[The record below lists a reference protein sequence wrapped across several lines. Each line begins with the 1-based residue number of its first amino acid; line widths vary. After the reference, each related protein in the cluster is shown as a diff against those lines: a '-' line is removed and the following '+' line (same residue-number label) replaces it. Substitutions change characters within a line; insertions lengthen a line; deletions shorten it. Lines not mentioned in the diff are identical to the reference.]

1 MTSLMLATE
10 RFEMIELPARDK
22 EALWEGLPSA
32 ERGTGLS
39 SVERWMERWT
49 EGWAKGWAEGWAE
62 GRTDRREGEL

>member
-39 SVERWMERWT
+39 SVERWM
-49 EGWAKGWAEGWAE
+49 
-62 GRTDRREGEL
+62 DR